1 MWQLPTAAQR
11 GSTNN
16 HASGGSDEPHPAP
29 RSLLS
34 SGHSS
39 HPACRPRGVPAAARP
54 DAGGQLQPRFS
65 YENCELNR
73 VGTQLV
79 KCDNL
84 TGGGVQAPVWVPEY

>member
-1 MWQLPTAAQR
+1 MNRTQLLARCSAAATAA
-11 GSTNN
+11 T
-16 HASGGSDEPHPAP
+16 
-29 RSLLS
+29 LLA
-34 SGHSS
+34 GL
-39 HPACRPRGVPAAARP
+39 AAFPAAARP